1 LVSGKNSAGVSVGD
15 GEEDVDLSGEALE
28 VFAGWAA
35 GSACSFCASGISP
48 TRCFTRANQE
58 QPNTSE
64 KNGAL
69 SLTKSHKRRHSNG
82 RLAWGARRKKIEL

>member
-1 LVSGKNSAGVSVGD
+1 LGCKID
-15 GEEDVDLSGEALE
+15 MFLLRIRH
-28 VFAGWAA
+28 FADAM
-35 GSACSFCASGISP
+35 F
-48 TRCFTRANQE
+48 FTRANQE

-69 SLTKSHKRRHSNG
+69 SLIKPHKRRHSNG